1 MGASSTAEPALADTA
16 PRISSLR
23 LAIGYAVM
31 AVALAATLLG
41 SFALGSR
48 QEPAVNAAGVYR
60 VDPPAPCL
68 GGQVEVRQSGRFVDL
83 ARERGADGS
92 LELDGHR
99 LTGEVRCADGFTTPL
114 QATVAGE
121 AGQRSLRG
129 EIGGHRFRASSLRDR
144 PEPAAAVAATGGQL
158 APEALFGR
166 LMLAIAAVIV
176 AARAVGFLAGRIGQ
190 PRVMGEVLGGIL
202 LGPTL
207 LGALAPGVQAYLFP
221 PQVVPMLTA
230 VADLGL
236 AFYMFLVG
244 LELDPRLLRGRL
256 AQAAFV
262 STTSVA
268 VPLLLGVALA
278 LPLFPLLGPAT
289 SYAPF
294 ALFIGAALSITAF
307 PVLARILVERRML
320 KRPVGAMAMASAALN
335 DVAAWFLLAAA
346 VAVATPAG
354 VAARRVPDPGV
365 GGAVQRGHGPGR
377 ASAGGP
383 GCRWPSTRPAGFPLA
398 GWRQSWSVC
407 CCRPMSPVGSGW
419 RPSSAPS

>member
-1 MGASSTAEPALADTA
+1 MNVPVTGATGVIGRQAI
-16 PRISSLR
+16 PRLR

-83 ARERGADGS
+83 AGERGADGS

-99 LTGEVRCADGFTTPL
+99 LTGEVRCTDGFTTPL

-121 AGQRSLRG
+121 ADQRSLTG
-129 EIGGHRFRASSLRDR
+129 EVGGNRFRASFVRDH
-144 PEPAAAVAATGGQL
+144 PEPAEAVAATGGQL
-158 APEALFGR
+158 AAEALFGR

-190 PRVMGEVLGGIL
+190 PRVMGEVLAGIL

-221 PQVVPMLTA
+221 AQVVPLLTA

-262 STTSVA
+262 STASVA
-268 VPLLLGVALA
+268 VPMLLGVALA
-278 LPLFPLLGPAT
+278 LAAVPLPRSQHRLRAVRAVHRGGPVHHRLPGAGPHPGRAPDAQTPSGCPGHGLG
-289 SYAPF
+289 
-294 ALFIGAALSITAF
+294 
-307 PVLARILVERRML
+307 RVERRGR
-320 KRPVGAMAMASAALN
+320 RPPDPRGN
-335 DVAAWFLLAAA
+335 RAAA
-346 VAVATPAG
+346 VRWDHRAPAANRQPARATK
-354 VAARRVPDPGV
+354 AANPP
-365 GGAVQRGHGPGR
+365 Q
-377 ASAGGP
+377 
-383 GCRWPSTRPAGFPLA
+383 L
-398 GWRQSWSVC
+398 
-407 CCRPMSPVGSGW
+407 
-419 RPSSAPS
+419 